1 MTRYWELK
9 HEDGQDDADLYIFGD
24 IMPDDAY
31 KGKNDRSA
39 MDVVTAIENLT
50 AKNLTVH
57 INSYGG
63 DVKEGLAI
71 YNCIK
76 NSRTIG
82 KLPINSKYYQLK
94 LSSYHGRERSQ
105 RAPFSVDVACEY
117 YVIALRHIIR

>member
-24 IMPDDAY
+24 IMSDKEAY

-76 NSRTIG
+76 IG
-82 KLPINSKYYQLK
+82 FEFCYICVLTVLTHISIYFLSIPIC
-94 LSSYHGRERSQ
+94 
-105 RAPFSVDVACEY
+105 V
-117 YVIALRHIIR
+117 

>member
-63 DVKEGLAI
+63 DVKEVLAI

-82 KLPINSKYYQLK
+82 KLPINSKTP
-94 LSSYHGRERSQ
+94 SSSLWQ
-105 RAPFSVDVACEY
+105 MPS
-117 YVIALRHIIR
+117 